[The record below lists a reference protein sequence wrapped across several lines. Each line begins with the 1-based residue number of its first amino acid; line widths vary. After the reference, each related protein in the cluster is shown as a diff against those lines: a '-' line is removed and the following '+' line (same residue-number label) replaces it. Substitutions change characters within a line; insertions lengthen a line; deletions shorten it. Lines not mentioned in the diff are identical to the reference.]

1 MAANRRSRGLALH
14 EQVGFL
20 LGSIVRCKR
29 LWFRNLLAP
38 SGITPRQ
45 YAILL
50 QLREGDGQTLNDLA
64 RRLFVDATAMSRT
77 LSRMEK
83 AGLVTRTRC
92 ASDRRAY
99 EVHLTD
105 EGKEILSRL
114 QPDLE
119 AAEEHMLAGLDAGR
133 VETLKEIL
141 RTMLG
146 NVAAT
151 DSVDTPLADSDPE
164 DV

>member
-1 MAANRRSRGLALH
+1 MAANRRSRTPALR

-29 LWFRNLLAP
+29 LWFHNLLAP

-92 ASDRRAY
+92 TSDRRAY
-99 EVHLTD
+99 EVHLTE
-105 EGKEILSRL
+105 EGKGILARL

-119 AAEEHMLAGLDAGR
+119 AAEEQMLAGLDAGR

-141 RTMLG
+141 RTMLK

-151 DSVDTPLADSDPE
+151 DSVDTPLDDSDPE